1 MISKFRISRCT
12 VPLLVLVLLVL
23 LALSAS
29 AAYGFV
35 WYSQAQADIEYKRM
49 IHNMGMPQGE
59 GMGCMDG

>member
-1 MISKFRISRCT
+1 MISKFRIPRCT
-12 VPLLVLVLLVL
+12 VPLLVLVL